1 SGNIYQAG
9 TLSGNPLAM
18 TSGYET
24 LKQLTPES
32 YDYFNRL
39 GDILE
44 SGLKDI
50 FKKHNVPIT
59 VNRAGS
65 MIGYFLNEGPVTNFE
80 EANQSDLEMFSQM
93 YRETAKEG
101 VFLPPSQ
108 FEGTFLST
116 AHTEAD
122 IEKTLAAFDTA
133 LSRIV

>member
-1 SGNIYQAG
+1 
-9 TLSGNPLAM
+9 AM

-80 EANQSDLEMFSQM
+80 ETNQSDLEMFSQM
-93 YRETAKEG
+93 YRKIATVG
-101 VFLPPSQ
+101 VCVAASQ
-108 FEGTFLST
+108 VEGTFPSN
-116 AHTEAD
+116 AHIEAD
-122 IEKTLAAFDTA
+122 IEKTLVAFDND

>member
-1 SGNIYQAG
+1 MDHIAPSGNIYQAG

-50 FKKHNVPIT
+50 LKNI
-59 VNRAGS
+59 
-65 MIGYFLNEGPVTNFE
+65 
-80 EANQSDLEMFSQM
+80 M
-93 YRETAKEG
+93 Y
-101 VFLPPSQ
+101 P
-108 FEGTFLST
+108 
-116 AHTEAD
+116 
-122 IEKTLAAFDTA
+122 
-133 LSRIV
+133 